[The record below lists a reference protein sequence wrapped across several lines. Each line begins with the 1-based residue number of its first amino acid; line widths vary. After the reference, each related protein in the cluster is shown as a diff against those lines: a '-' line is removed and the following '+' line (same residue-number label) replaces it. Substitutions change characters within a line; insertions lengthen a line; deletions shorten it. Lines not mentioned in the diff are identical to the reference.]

1 MRKLVSVGL
10 AVALVLTFTGA
21 AFAAK
26 GGGGGGNGGGAGGGG
41 VAGLPTISTIQ
52 LNQAGPFKFGDVVTF
67 TTSAVGLRGG
77 EYPLVYVE
85 CDAADGSVLYGQL
98 DYPNA
103 AFVLGGGS
111 SPWWL
116 VGGDAVCN
124 AGLFSYGGKT
134 DYKLAEL
141 PMPFVA
147 TWR

>member
-1 MRKLVSVGL
+1 MRRLVGVIV
-10 AVALVLTFTGA
+10 AIALVLTFTGA

-26 GGGGGGNGGGAGGGG
+26 GGGGSGGGG
-41 VAGLPTISTIQ
+41 GGGNVGSGSVSMIQ
-52 LNQAGPFKFGDVVTF
+52 LNGSGTGLKFGDTVTF
-67 TTSAVGLRGG
+67 STSAVGLKGG

-98 DYPNA
+98 DYPNT
-103 AFVLGGGS
+103 AFLLGGGS

-134 DYKLAEL
+134 EYKLAEL